1 MGELANIANVSK
13 RTIDYYTSIGLIKAK
28 RSKSNY
34 RIYSEEVL
42 SDLRFIE
49 ECKLLHL
56 PLEEIKRKLE
66 MKTKR
71 EIQTGEVEKH
81 INAVTLQIK
90 QLHQEIAVLMPLIN
104 TLDDEQKHGFSKK
117 LTTESTALLR
127 SLSDLTS

>member
-1 MGELANIANVSK
+1 MGELASIANVSK

-34 RIYSEEVL
+34 RIYSEDVL

-49 ECKLLHL
+49 ECKKLHL

-71 EIQTGEVEKH
+71 EIRTGDVEKH
-81 INAVTLQIK
+81 IDAVTLQMK
-90 QLHQEIAVLMPLIN
+90 QLHQEISVLMPLIN
-104 TLDDEQKHGFSKK
+104 TLDEEQKDGLSKK
-117 LTTESTALLR
+117 LTVESNALLR
-127 SLSDLTS
+127 SLSSLTS

>member
-104 TLDDEQKHGFSKK
+104 TLDDEQKDGFSKK

>member
-49 ECKLLHL
+49 ECKLLHF

-104 TLDDEQKHGFSKK
+104 TLDDEQKDGFSKK
-117 LTTESTALLR
+117 LTIESTALLR

>member
-49 ECKLLHL
+49 ECKLLHF

-104 TLDDEQKHGFSKK
+104 TLDDEQKDGFSKK
-117 LTTESTALLR
+117 LTIESTALLR
-127 SLSDLTS
+127 SLSDLSS

>member
-49 ECKLLHL
+49 ECKILHL

-81 INAVTLQIK
+81 INAVTLQMK
-90 QLHQEIAVLMPLIN
+90 QLQQEITVLMPLIN
-104 TLDDEQKHGFSKK
+104 TMNEEQKDGFSRK
-117 LTTESTALLR
+117 LTAESTALLR
-127 SLSDLTS
+127 SLSGLTS

>member
-1 MGELANIANVSK
+1 M
-13 RTIDYYTSIGLIKAK
+13 
-28 RSKSNY
+28 
-34 RIYSEEVL
+34 